1 MGSLS
6 RIIALIYRD
15 LLIIKRSKWRLVE
28 IFYFPLTTMIM
39 WGFFAS
45 YSKSFAAEAGLLV
58 LVISLFWNFA
68 YVAQSTVNMQM
79 MEDAWS
85 GSLKQ
90 LFLSGV
96 SEIEYVVA
104 RMVTATLMSLPVLAM
119 MFAVS
124 LFSGWNFVAVLPTAA
139 IISLLTLL
147 TSLAMAVLIIG
158 LIVVLGRGYGFL
170 AWTALQAFVL
180 LSAPFFPKEVFPGVR
195 RRGSEVMPYTY
206 IFEAARNLVTGAPV
220 LLGKAAATTTIYFI
234 IAWPIYVYCFR
245 IARKNGNLVKLA

>member
-1 MGSLS
+1 MNLGRLL
-6 RIIALIYRD
+6 ALAFRD
-15 LLIIKRSKWRLVE
+15 LLIIRRSKWRLVE
-28 IFYFPLTTMIM
+28 IFYFPLTTMLM

-45 YSKSFAAEAGLLV
+45 YSRSFAFEAGLLV

-104 RMVTATLMSLPVLAM
+104 RMFTATLVSAPVLALM
-119 MFAVS
+119 AAVAF
-124 LFSGWNFVAVLPTAA
+124 LSGWNLFGNLPLVAA
-139 IISLLTLL
+139 ISVLTLL
-147 TSLAMAVLIIG
+147 VSLAMAVLITG
-158 LIVVLGRGYGFL
+158 MIVVLGRGYGFL

-180 LSAPFFPKEVFPGVR
+180 LSAPFFPREVFPGFLQAI
-195 RRGSEVMPYTY
+195 SAIMPYTY
-206 IFEAARNLVTGAPV
+206 IFEAARGLALGSPV
-220 LLGKAAATTTIYFI
+220 SLWRPAFVALAYFI
-234 IAWPIYVYCFR
+234 LIWPVYLFCFR
-245 IARKNGNLVKLA
+245 MARKNGNLVRLA

>member
-1 MGSLS
+1 MNIH
-6 RIIALIYRD
+6 RIAALVYRD
-15 LLIIKRSKWRLVE
+15 LLIIMRTKWRLAE
-28 IFYFPLTTMIM
+28 IFYFPLTTMII

-68 YVAQSTVNMQM
+68 YVAQSTVSMQM
-79 MEDAWS
+79 MEDSWS

-104 RMVTATLMSLPVLAM
+104 RMVTAISVSLPVLAM

-124 LFSGWNFVAVLPTAA
+124 LASGWDFVAVLPTAA

-147 TSLAMAVLIIG
+147 TSLAMAVFIIG

-170 AWTALQAFVL
+170 AWTALQAFIL
-180 LSAPFFPKEVFPGVR
+180 LSAPFFPKEVFPGVLR
-195 RRGSEVMPYTY
+195 LVSEVMPFTY
-206 IFEAARNLVTGAPV
+206 IFEAARSLATGAPV
-220 LLGKAAATTTIYFI
+220 FLSKAAIITAAYFI
-234 IAWPIYVYCFR
+234 LVWPFYLYCFR
-245 IARKNGNLVKLA
+245 LARKNGNLVKLY